1 MLKYSILESLFFSHD
16 KINIIGYSV
25 YTISKKKISL
35 KYKNAMDEKKNWRVE
50 GDERETIV
58 LTNMNETRRVH

>member
-1 MLKYSILESLFFSHD
+1 MCIQE
-16 KINIIGYSV
+16 
-25 YTISKKKISL
+25 KISL